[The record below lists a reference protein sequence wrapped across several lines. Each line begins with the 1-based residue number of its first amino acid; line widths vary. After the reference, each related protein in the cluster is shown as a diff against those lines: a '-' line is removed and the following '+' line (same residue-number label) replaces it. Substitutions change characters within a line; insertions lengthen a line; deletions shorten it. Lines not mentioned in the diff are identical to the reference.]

1 MTSQTGQKL
10 ITVHVLS
17 NISRSKGNQ
26 TMRNYFFEKSH
37 TNVVKLVPE
46 PFVKNEKLSISQ
58 DQMSEML

>member
-37 TNVVKLVPE
+37 TKCGEAGP
-46 PFVKNEKLSISQ
+46 
-58 DQMSEML
+58 

>member
-37 TNVVKLVPE
+37 TTCGEASP
-46 PFVKNEKLSISQ
+46 
-58 DQMSEML
+58 